1 MSDFDD
7 LRNKIDSAVEG
18 LYEKIEVLINNINE
32 ENININRMKIDTFKT
47 IVFALLTYEPNT
59 DSSTFLDEL
68 INIVP
73 FVEATGSEDYVDYLN
88 QKVVI
93 YIDHIQFL
101 CDTANF

>member
-1 MSDFDD
+1 MSDFDV

-18 LYEKIEVLINNINE
+18 LYEKIEGLINSINE

-47 IVFALLTYEPNT
+47 IVYALLTYKPNT
-59 DSSTFLDEL
+59 ESSSFLDEL
-68 INIVP
+68 INIIP
-73 FVEATGSEDYVDYLN
+73 FVEAAATDDKVDYLN

-101 CDTANF
+101 CDTENF